1 MATTLIEQAIKLELL
16 SDAATIALIGDR
28 VALNK
33 APQDWFATTVAARP
47 YIVIFKV
54 AAPRNYAFDNISTL
68 VQGTFQLSIWSSV
81 YTVTIQVSDVVRK
94 LLANQ
99 TATTTFG
106 GAGGFEIGAIYLEDE
121 SDLLDREIQP
131 ERHNRA
137 QTYRI
142 AYYES
147 RT

>member
-33 APQDWFATTVAARP
+33 APQDWFATNVAARP
-47 YIVIFKV
+47 YIVIFKI

-68 VQGTFQLSIWSSV
+68 VQATFQLSIWSSI
-81 YTVTIQVSDVVRK
+81 YSVTIQVSDVVRK

-99 TATTTFG
+99 TATSTFG
-106 GAGGFEIGAIYLEDE
+106 GAGGFSIGGIYLEDE
-121 SDLLDREIQP
+121 SDLLDREIEP
-131 ERHNRA
+131 ERHHR
-137 QTYRI
+137 QMTFRI
-142 AYYES
+142 PYYES

>member
-1 MATTLIEQAIKLELL
+1 MPTTLIEQAIKLELL
-16 SDAATIALIGDR
+16 GDANTIALIGNR

-33 APQDWFATTVAARP
+33 APQDWFATSVAARP
-47 YIVIFKV
+47 YIVVFKI

-68 VQGTFQLSIWSSV
+68 VPGTFQLSIWSSIFSV
-81 YTVTIQVSDVVRK
+81 TVQVSDVVRK

-99 TATTTFG
+99 TATSTFG
-106 GAGGFEIGAIYLEDE
+106 GAGGFEIGGIFLEDE
-121 SDLLDREIQP
+121 GDLLDREMKP
-131 ERHNRA
+131 VRHQRQ

-142 AYYES
+142 MYYES